1 MTSTQ
6 DCLLNA
12 AEALFA
18 EKGYAATSLRSIA
31 ARADVNL
38 AATHYHFGSKEGLL
52 AAIVERRV
60 APINQARLAAL
71 DVLEAEGNFTVES
84 ILQAFLQP
92 LIHSE
97 EIEYLPTIIGRIDSE
112 PHAVMKP
119 LLEKQF
125 GEMARRFLNAISVA
139 LPDIPQQELKW
150 RFHFLVGAMLKTL
163 THPTPLGLGTTED
176 SYEIKFQRLIQFAI
190 PGFSAPV
197 PATLKTKGAL
207 KTKGSGETK

>member
-52 AAIVERRV
+52 AATVERRV
-60 APINQARLAAL
+60 APINKARLAAL

-97 EIEYLPTIIGRIDSE
+97 ERVSTYYYWQNR
-112 PHAVMKP
+112 
-119 LLEKQF
+119 
-125 GEMARRFLNAISVA
+125 
-139 LPDIPQQELKW
+139 
-150 RFHFLVGAMLKTL
+150 
-163 THPTPLGLGTTED
+163 
-176 SYEIKFQRLIQFAI
+176 
-190 PGFSAPV
+190 
-197 PATLKTKGAL
+197 
-207 KTKGSGETK
+207 